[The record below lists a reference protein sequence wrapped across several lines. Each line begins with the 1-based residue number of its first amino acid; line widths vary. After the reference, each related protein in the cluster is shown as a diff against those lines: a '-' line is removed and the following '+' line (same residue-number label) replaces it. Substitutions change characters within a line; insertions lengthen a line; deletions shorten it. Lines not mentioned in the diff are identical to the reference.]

1 MVSQTQD
8 NPFYFSPQSS
18 HTFHGFFS
26 RRIHHTSHNKWKISH
41 LASNVFILPVL
52 VCLGS
57 VFLQSI
63 LNHYSSRTF
72 PCPFLYN
79 GLKQIISP
87 FEIQY
92 TKRRMGGNEHHG
104 PVKQGSRRLNAF
116 RSQTKKGYKNTR
128 VNNTPNQD
136 PCRVKHCRNKICHHW
151 RDGGGCFE
159 DHPTHNQ
166 KPGVDFHG

>member
-1 MVSQTQD
+1 MEKLSSCINVS
-8 NPFYFSPQSS
+8 
-18 HTFHGFFS
+18 
-26 RRIHHTSHNKWKISH
+26 
-41 LASNVFILPVL
+41 ILPVL
-52 VCLGS
+52 VCFGS

-87 FEIQY
+87 FEIQH
-92 TKRRMGGNEHHG
+92 TKRRMGWNEHHG